1 MHIKDI
7 VQKQGEDP
15 SKIDPNSIKGWD
27 FVNNDADPMETTYKD
42 WQNSGGY
49 PEIYEGSA
57 YYTSHGTHVAGTIA
71 ADKRI
76 MLITR
81 LRELLQM

>member
-49 PEIYEGSA
+49 PEIYEEV
-57 YYTSHGTHVAGTIA
+57 HIIHPMVL
-71 ADKRI
+71 
-76 MLITR
+76 M
-81 LRELLQM
+81 